1 MERLIIILA
10 ILIFVA
16 AIVAVAAMA
25 ARGRREPLR
34 MRSELDSEDE
44 DLFLGA
50 VGPRSTPIDRTAQ
63 VLDQR
68 LPDPHVLDLEA
79 FELEPIRALTRPG
92 RDQPARHDSP
102 ESGR

>member
-1 MERLIIILA
+1 MERLSIILA
-10 ILIFVA
+10 IVIFVV
-16 AIVAVAAMA
+16 AIVSVAVMA

-34 MRSELDSEDE
+34 MHSELDSEDE

-50 VGPRSTPIDRTAQ
+50 VGPRKTPIDRSAQ

-68 LPDPHVLDLEA
+68 PPDPHVLDLEA
-79 FELEPIRALTRPG
+79 SELEPIRALTKPG
-92 RDQPARHDSP
+92 RDAPARRDPP